1 MRIVNRSCKIL
12 MRIPRRLTRNP
23 IVDAIA
29 EVRFSSNI
37 PNDAIIGL
45 VYTTVQ
51 ETFGKPEDLP
61 ILQIPAPLRE
71 KDPNLRYQACYRF
84 TKPGNV
90 LLIGPHSVAL
100 STYPYS
106 AWGAASPLLD
116 QILSRLHS
124 VGLFNRIERIGLRYV
139 NFFENINVIDH
150 STLMLKVRDVSIAEQ
165 SITLRSET
173 EFKGFTVVTQI
184 ANRATAQVS
193 GQTKKGSILDLDVIK
208 DHLELK
214 NDAVP
219 ELLLDLFK
227 GANEIAHSAFFNLL
241 DEKFVATFGPEY

>member
-1 MRIVNRSCKIL
+1 

-51 ETFGKPEDLP
+51 DTFGKPEDLP
-61 ILQIPAPLRE
+61 ILQIPAALRE

-90 LLIGPHSVAL
+90 LLIGPHNVAL

-106 AWGAASPLLD
+106 DWGAASPLLN
-116 QILSRLHS
+116 QILSRLHR
-124 VGLFNRIERIGLRYV
+124 VGLFERIERIGLRYV
-139 NFFENINVIDH
+139 NFFETLNVLDH
-150 STLMLKVRDVSIAEQ
+150 STLMLKVRDVSIAKESIMLRTETQ
-165 SITLRSET
+165 S
-173 EFKGFTVVTQI
+173 KGFTVITQI

-193 GQTKKGSILDLDVIK
+193 GQSKNGSILDLDVVK
-208 DHLELK
+208 DRLELK
-214 NDAVP
+214 KEAVP
-219 ELLLDLFK
+219 ELLIDLFK
-227 GANEIAHSAFFNLL
+227 GANEIADSAFFNLL
-241 DEKFVATFGPEY
+241 DENFVATFGPEY

>member
-1 MRIVNRSCKIL
+1 

-51 ETFGKPEDLP
+51 DTFGKPEDLP
-61 ILQIPAPLRE
+61 ILQIPAALRE

-84 TKPGNV
+84 TRPGNV
-90 LLIGPHSVAL
+90 LLIGPHNVAL

-106 AWGAASPLLD
+106 DWGAASPLLN
-116 QILSRLHS
+116 QILSRLHR
-124 VGLFNRIERIGLRYV
+124 VGLFERIERIGLRYV
-139 NFFENINVIDH
+139 NFFETLNVLDH
-150 STLMLKVRDVSIAEQ
+150 STLMLKVRDVSIAKESIMLRTETQ
-165 SITLRSET
+165 S
-173 EFKGFTVVTQI
+173 KGFTVITQI

-193 GQTKKGSILDLDVIK
+193 GQSKNGSILDLDVVK

-214 NDAVP
+214 KEAVP
-219 ELLLDLFK
+219 ELLIDLFK
-227 GANEIAHSAFFNLL
+227 GANEIADSAFFNLL
-241 DEKFVATFGPEY
+241 DENFVATFGPEY

>member
-1 MRIVNRSCKIL
+1 

-51 ETFGKPEDLP
+51 DTFGKPEDLP
-61 ILQIPAPLRE
+61 ILQIPAALRE

-90 LLIGPHSVAL
+90 LLIGPHNVAL

-106 AWGAASPLLD
+106 DWGAASPLLN
-116 QILSRLHS
+116 QILSHLHR
-124 VGLFNRIERIGLRYV
+124 VGLFERIERIGLRYV
-139 NFFENINVIDH
+139 NFFENLNVLDH
-150 STLMLKVRDVSIAEQ
+150 STLMLKVRDVSIAKE
-165 SITLRSET
+165 SITLRTET
-173 EFKGFTVVTQI
+173 QSKGFIIITQI

-193 GQTKKGSILDLDVIK
+193 GQSKNGSILDLDVVK

-214 NDAVP
+214 REAVP
-219 ELLLDLFK
+219 ELLIDLFK

-241 DEKFVATFGPEY
+241 DENFVATFGPEY